1 MKSDM
6 KEVSKTKRVFTIEVP
21 SDVVS
26 KEFSEAYDNLRKR
39 VKVPGFRPGKAPLTL
54 LERRYAKDVEADLIK
69 RLIPDYYLKAVKES
83 GVVPVDMPEIDHVD
97 LRRDG
102 PLKFTATVEVQPKIG
117 QVVYEGIELK
127 KEEITVDEK
136 DIAERIEDL
145 RTYHAQLEV
154 AGEGHAIEEGDYVQ
168 VDYTGLRDGK
178 PVKGVERKG
187 VVFQIGSSAIPNIDK
202 GLVGARKGEEREIE
216 YSEHNLLLKIKV
228 AEIKKKALPEINN
241 DFAKVVG
248 GYHSLA
254 ELKEGLKGSILEEKG
269 EAQKA
274 RYKEEVIKRLI
285 ERNPVEA
292 PPSLIERE
300 LKRFLAKT
308 KRFMG
313 KKGEFE
319 PEEERSFRENY
330 MPHAEE
336 QIKGYLLLTAIGDHE
351 GISAAADDVEEEIKR
366 MAQKNGQEVW
376 QVRKSLESMDE
387 GLEGLKSRIVEDKVI
402 KWIMDKVKWV

>member
-1 MKSDM
+1 M
-6 KEVSKTKRVFTIEVP
+6 TKRVFTIEVP

-26 KEFSEAYDNLRKR
+26 KGFSDAYDDLRKR

-54 LERRYAKDVEADLIK
+54 LERRYAKEVEADLIK
-69 RLIPDYYLKAVKES
+69 RLVPDYYLKAVKES

-97 LRRDG
+97 LQRDG

-127 KEEITVDEK
+127 KEEVAVTEK
-136 DIAERIEDL
+136 DIEDRIEEL

-154 AGEGHAIEEGDYVQ
+154 TGEGHVIEEGDYVQ

-187 VVFQIGSSAIPNIDK
+187 VVFQIGSSAIPNLDK
-202 GLVGARKGEEREIE
+202 GLIGARKGEDRDIE
-216 YSEHNLLLKIKV
+216 YSEQNLLLKIKI
-228 AEIKKKALPEINN
+228 AEIKKKVLPEVND

-248 GYHSLA
+248 GYNSLA
-254 ELKEGLKGSILEEKG
+254 ELREGLKRSILEEKG

-274 RYKEEVIKRLI
+274 HYKEEVIKRLI

-292 PPSLIERE
+292 PPSLVERE
-300 LKRFLAKT
+300 MKRFLART

-319 PEEERSFRENY
+319 PEEEKSFREKY

-336 QIKGYLLLTAIGDHE
+336 QIKGYLLLTAIGEHK
-351 GISAAADDVEEEIKR
+351 GISASEEDVEEEIKKI
-366 MAQKNGQEVW
+366 AQNNGQEVR

>member
-1 MKSDM
+1 
-6 KEVSKTKRVFTIEVP
+6 
-21 SDVVS
+21 
-26 KEFSEAYDNLRKR
+26 
-39 VKVPGFRPGKAPLTL
+39 
-54 LERRYAKDVEADLIK
+54 
-69 RLIPDYYLKAVKES
+69 
-83 GVVPVDMPEIDHVD
+83 
-97 LRRDG
+97 
-102 PLKFTATVEVQPKIG
+102 PKIG
-117 QVVYEGIELK
+117 QVDYEGIELK
-127 KEEITVDEK
+127 KEEVTVTEK
-136 DIAERIEDL
+136 DIEDRIEEL

-154 AGEGHAIEEGDYVQ
+154 TGEGHVIEEGDYVQ

-187 VVFQIGSSAIPNIDK
+187 VVFQIGSSAIPNLDK
-202 GLVGARKGEEREIE
+202 GLIGARKGEDRDIE
-216 YSEHNLLLKIKV
+216 YSEQNLLLKIKI
-228 AEIKKKALPEINN
+228 AEIKKKVLPEVND

-248 GYHSLA
+248 GYNSLA
-254 ELKEGLKGSILEEKG
+254 ELKEGLKRSILEEKG

-274 RYKEEVIKRLI
+274 HYKEEVIKRLI

-292 PPSLIERE
+292 PLSLVERE
-300 LKRFLAKT
+300 MKRFLART

-319 PEEERSFRENY
+319 PEEEKSFREKY

-336 QIKGYLLLTAIGDHE
+336 QIKGYLLLTAIGEHK
-351 GISAAADDVEEEIKR
+351 GISASEEDVEEEIKKI
-366 MAQKNGQEVW
+366 AQNNGQEVR

>member
-1 MKSDM
+1 MKVDM

-26 KEFSEAYDNLRKR
+26 KGFSEAYDDLRKR
-39 VKVPGFRPGKAPLTL
+39 VKVPGFRPGKAPLSL

-69 RLIPDYYLKAVKES
+69 RLVPDYYLRAVKES

-97 LRRDG
+97 LRRNG

-117 QVVYEGIELK
+117 QVAYEGIELK
-127 KEEITVDEK
+127 KEEITVTEK
-136 DIAERIEDL
+136 DIEERIEEL
-145 RTYHAQLEV
+145 RNFHAQLEV

-202 GLVGARKGEEREIE
+202 GLIGARKGEEREIE
-216 YSEHNLLLKIKV
+216 YSEQNLLLKIQV
-228 AEIKKKALPEINN
+228 AEIKKKTLPEVND
-241 DFAKVVG
+241 DFAKGVG
-248 GYHSLA
+248 GYHSLM
-254 ELKEGLKGSILEEKG
+254 ELREGLKGSLLEEKG

-274 RYKEEVIKRLI
+274 HYREEVIKRLI

-292 PPSLIERE
+292 PPSLVERE
-300 LKRFLAKT
+300 MKRFLART

-319 PEEERSFRENY
+319 PEEEKSFREKY

-336 QIKGYLLLTAIGDHE
+336 QIKGYLLLTAIGNHE

-376 QVRKSLESMDE
+376 QAKKSLESMDE
-387 GLEGLKSRIVEDKVI
+387 GLEGLKSRIVEDKVV
-402 KWIMDKVKWV
+402 KQIMDKVKWV

>member
-1 MKSDM
+1 MKVDM
-6 KEVSKTKRVFTIEVP
+6 KEVSGTKRVFTIEVP

-26 KEFSEAYDNLRKR
+26 KGFSEAYDDLRRR
-39 VKVPGFRPGKAPLTL
+39 VKVPGFRPGKTPLTL

-127 KEEITVDEK
+127 REAITVTEK
-136 DIAERIEDL
+136 DMEERIEEL
-145 RTYHAQLEV
+145 RNFHAQLEV

-216 YSEHNLLLKIKV
+216 YSEQNLLLKIKV
-228 AEIKKKALPEINN
+228 AEIKKKTLPEVND

-248 GYHSLA
+248 RYHSLM
-254 ELKEGLKGSILEEKG
+254 ELKEGLKGSIMEEKG

-274 RYKEEVIKRLI
+274 HYKEEIIKRLI

-292 PPSLIERE
+292 PPSLVERE
-300 LKRFLAKT
+300 LKRFLART

-319 PEEERSFRENY
+319 PEDERSFRENY

-351 GISAAADDVEEEIKR
+351 GISAAAEDVEEEIKR
-366 MAQKNGQEVW
+366 IAQKNGQEVW

-387 GLEGLKSRIVEDKVI
+387 GLEGLKSRIVEDQVI
-402 KWIMDKVKWV
+402 KRIMDKVKWV

>member
-1 MKSDM
+1 MKMDM
-6 KEVSKTKRVFTIEVP
+6 KEVSMTKRVFTIEVP

-26 KEFSEAYDNLRKR
+26 KGFSDAYDDLRKR

-54 LERRYAKDVEADLIK
+54 LERRYAKEVEADLIK
-69 RLIPDYYLKAVKES
+69 RLVPDYYLKAVKES
-83 GVVPVDMPEIDHVD
+83 RVVPVDMPEIDHVD
-97 LRRDG
+97 LQRDG

-127 KEEITVDEK
+127 KEEVAVTEK
-136 DIAERIEDL
+136 DIEDRIEEL

-154 AGEGHAIEEGDYVQ
+154 TGEGHVIEEGDYVQ

-187 VVFQIGSSAIPNIDK
+187 VVFQIGSSTIPNFDK
-202 GLVGARKGEEREIE
+202 GLIGARKGEDRDIE
-216 YSEHNLLLKIKV
+216 YSEQNLLLKIKI
-228 AEIKKKALPEINN
+228 AEIKKKVLPEVND

-248 GYHSLA
+248 GYNSLA
-254 ELKEGLKGSILEEKG
+254 ELRGGLKRSILEEKG

-274 RYKEEVIKRLI
+274 HYKEEVIKRLI

-292 PPSLIERE
+292 PPSLVERE
-300 LKRFLAKT
+300 MKRFLART

-319 PEEERSFRENY
+319 PEEEKSFREKY

-336 QIKGYLLLTAIGDHE
+336 QIKGYLLLTAIGEHK
-351 GISAAADDVEEEIKR
+351 GISASEEDVEEEIKKI
-366 MAQKNGQEVW
+366 AQNNGQEVR

>member
-1 MKSDM
+1 MKVDV

-127 KEEITVDEK
+127 KEEVTVTEK
-136 DIAERIEDL
+136 DIEDRIEEL
-145 RTYHAQLEV
+145 RNFHAQLEV

-187 VVFQIGSSAIPNIDK
+187 VVFQIGLSAIPNIDK

-292 PPSLIERE
+292 PPSLVERE
-300 LKRFLAKT
+300 LRRFLART

-319 PEEERSFRENY
+319 PEEERSFREKY

-351 GISAAADDVEEEIKR
+351 EISAAADDVEEEIKR
-366 MAQKNGQEVW
+366 IAHKNGQEVW

>member
-1 MKSDM
+1 MKVDM

-26 KEFSEAYDNLRKR
+26 KGFSEAYDDLRRR

-127 KEEITVDEK
+127 KEEVTVTEK
-136 DIAERIEDL
+136 DIEDRIEEL
-145 RTYHAQLEV
+145 RNFHAQLEV

-187 VVFQIGSSAIPNIDK
+187 VVFQIGLSAIPNIDK

-292 PPSLIERE
+292 PPSLVERE
-300 LKRFLAKT
+300 LRRFLART

-319 PEEERSFRENY
+319 PEEERSFREKY

-351 GISAAADDVEEEIKR
+351 EISAAADDVEEEIKR
-366 MAQKNGQEVW
+366 IAHKNGQEVW

-402 KWIMDKVKWV
+402 KRIMDKVKWV

>member
-1 MKSDM
+1 MKVDV

-21 SDVVS
+21 SEVVS
-26 KEFSEAYDNLRKR
+26 KGFSEAYDDLRRR

-83 GVVPVDMPEIDHVD
+83 GIVPVDMPEIDHVD

-127 KEEITVDEK
+127 KEEIIVTEK
-136 DIAERIEDL
+136 DIEERIEEL
-145 RTYHAQLEV
+145 RNFHAQLEV

-216 YSEHNLLLKIKV
+216 YSEQNLLLKIQV
-228 AEIKKKALPEINN
+228 AEIKKKALPEVND

-248 GYHSLA
+248 GYNSLM
-254 ELKEGLKGSILEEKG
+254 ELKEGLKGSIMEEKG

-274 RYKEEVIKRLI
+274 HYKEEVIKRLI

-292 PPSLIERE
+292 PPSLVERE

-387 GLEGLKSRIVEDKVI
+387 GLEGLKSRIVEDKVV
-402 KWIMDKVKWV
+402 KRIMDKVKWI

>member
-1 MKSDM
+1 MKVDM
-6 KEVSKTKRVFTIEVP
+6 KEVSGTKRVFTIEVP
-21 SDVVS
+21 PDVVS
-26 KEFSEAYDNLRKR
+26 KGFSEAYDDLRRR

-69 RLIPDYYLKAVKES
+69 RLVPDYYLKAVKES

-102 PLKFTATVEVQPKIG
+102 PLKFTATVEVRPKIG

-127 KEEITVDEK
+127 KEEIIITEK
-136 DIAERIEDL
+136 DIEERIEEL
-145 RTYHAQLEV
+145 RNFHARLEV
-154 AGEGHAIEEGDYVQ
+154 AGEGHAVEEGDYVQ
-168 VDYTGLRDGK
+168 VDYTGFRDGK
-178 PVKGVERKG
+178 PVKGVEQKG

-202 GLVGARKGEEREIE
+202 GLMGARKGEEREIE
-216 YSEHNLLLKIKV
+216 YSEQNLLLKIQV
-228 AEIKKKALPEINN
+228 AEIKKKALPEVND

-248 GYHSLA
+248 GYNSLM
-254 ELKEGLKGSILEEKG
+254 ELKEGLKGSITGEKG

-274 RYKEEVIKRLI
+274 YYKEEVIKKLI

-292 PPSLIERE
+292 PPSLVERE
-300 LKRFLAKT
+300 LKRFLART

-351 GISAAADDVEEEIKR
+351 GISAAAEDVEEEIKR
-366 MAQKNGQEVW
+366 MAQKNGQEVR

-387 GLEGLKSRIVEDKVI
+387 GLEGLKSRIVEDKVV
-402 KWIMDKVKWV
+402 KRIMDKVKWI

>member
-26 KEFSEAYDNLRKR
+26 KGFSEAYDDLRRR

-83 GVVPVDMPEIDHVD
+83 GIVPVDMPEIDHVD

-127 KEEITVDEK
+127 KEEIIITEK
-136 DIAERIEDL
+136 DIEERIEEL
-145 RTYHAQLEV
+145 RNFHAQLEV

-168 VDYTGLRDGK
+168 VDYAGLRDGK
-178 PVKGVERKG
+178 PVKGVEQKG

-202 GLVGARKGEEREIE
+202 GLMGARKGEEREIE
-216 YSEHNLLLKIKV
+216 YSEQNLLLKIQV
-228 AEIKKKALPEINN
+228 AEIKKKALPEIND

-248 GYHSLA
+248 GYHSLM
-254 ELKEGLKGSILEEKG
+254 ELKEGLKGSIMEEKG

-274 RYKEEVIKRLI
+274 HYKEEVIKRLI

-292 PPSLIERE
+292 PPSLVERE
-300 LKRFLAKT
+300 LKRFLART

-402 KWIMDKVKWV
+402 KRIMDKVKWV

>member
-1 MKSDM
+1 MKVDV

-127 KEEITVDEK
+127 KEEVTVTEK
-136 DIAERIEDL
+136 DIEDRIEEL
-145 RTYHAQLEV
+145 RNFHAQLEV

-178 PVKGVERKG
+178 PAKGVEQKG

-202 GLVGARKGEEREIE
+202 GLMGARKGEEREIE
-216 YSEHNLLLKIKV
+216 YSEQNLLLKIQV
-228 AEIKKKALPEINN
+228 AEIKKKALPEVND

-248 GYHSLA
+248 GYHSLM
-254 ELKEGLKGSILEEKG
+254 ELKEGLKGSIMEEKG

-274 RYKEEVIKRLI
+274 HYKEEVIKRLI

-292 PPSLIERE
+292 PPSLVERE
-300 LKRFLAKT
+300 LKRFLART

-351 GISAAADDVEEEIKR
+351 GISAAAEDVEEEIKR
-366 MAQKNGQEVW
+366 IAQKNGQEVR

-387 GLEGLKSRIVEDKVI
+387 GLEGLKSRIVEDKVV
-402 KWIMDKVKWV
+402 KRIMDKVKWI

>member
-1 MKSDM
+1 MKVDV

-127 KEEITVDEK
+127 KEEVTVTEK
-136 DIAERIEDL
+136 DIEDRIEEL
-145 RTYHAQLEV
+145 RNFHAQLEV

-187 VVFQIGSSAIPNIDK
+187 VVFQIGLSAIPNIDK

-292 PPSLIERE
+292 PPSLVERE
-300 LKRFLAKT
+300 LRRFLART

-319 PEEERSFRENY
+319 PEEERSFREKY

-402 KWIMDKVKWV
+402 KRIMDKVKWV